1 MLPSHEYFILPANK
15 TLSSF
20 SSSVQIFHRKTFISS
35 FYGYNFLSNFG
46 SFKKRILKWI
56 LVVKK
61 NLNSIAATPSTL
73 SYIQYQHFPFSCT
86 YSTDI
91 LIGCAVVIT
100 EVILVKR

>member
-1 MLPSHEYFILPANK
+1 MVTHFKY
-15 TLSSF
+15 
-20 SSSVQIFHRKTFISS
+20 SSSVQP
-35 FYGYNFLSNFG
+35 YNFEIYPHPSQNPN
-46 SFKKRILKWI
+46 ILGLKFI
-56 LVVKK
+56 VKK